1 MSNSYDLLKMTTNL
15 LAYAGDDES
24 QDGYNTQVRPVP
36 LSVKQLKSLVD
47 QLKRLLS
54 ENKVVK
60 NLPKDIIDKMMELKA
75 RFDAASQDEKEE
87 LLEYLEDL
95 EIGGMHGGKRRK
107 NKKSRKAKRSTKK
120 GCKGSRT
127 RKLKRSSE

>member
-47 QLKRLLS
+47 QLKTLLS

-75 RFDAASQDEKEE
+75 RFDAASEGEKEE

-107 NKKSRKAKRSTKK
+107 NKKSRKANRSTKK
-120 GCKGSRT
+120 GRKGSKT
-127 RKLKRSSE
+127 LKVKRSSR